1 MTDNDHSNPSA
12 PDDEG
17 ITSKAIAV
25 IDQLAPDGWRSKLA
39 RAAAQLLVGTRTG
52 AQLYANTRETL
63 DEIEGRSA
71 MNKQLYAIATQQVAN
86 DPDQVERA
94 KARLIGQTLTKQA
107 NIEAVITGANAKML
121 ALPPPAESEVE
132 LVPGEVSAI
141 SGETSPDEPLSAD
154 WAASFSEVAENASSD
169 ELRDRLSRV
178 LAGEIAAAG
187 TFPRSTLRAIA
198 ELERTELEA
207 LVRLLPQVIGKVIFK
222 DDQIDEE
229 TLQSLNDS
237 GLTDYNSTYGR
248 SMDINMKPGVSGA
261 IPSLEWAIIIEVTA
275 EINLSIPVIPLTRL
289 GRAVVSLLD
298 KFDEQMALTRF
309 AERLDKTGVKR
320 IIVGKY
326 DLAEGD
332 GIEIK
337 NGAVVF
343 PTPVIFDLG
352 LNRSPLI
359 NFGR

>member
-1 MTDNDHSNPSA
+1 MTDDDHGNPSA

-17 ITSKAIAV
+17 ITSQAIAV
-25 IDQLAPDGWRSKLA
+25 IDQLAPSGWRAKLG
-39 RAAAQLLVGTRTG
+39 RAAAQLLVGTRMG
-52 AQLYANTRETL
+52 AIAYANARETL

-71 MNKQLYAIATQQVAN
+71 MNKQLYAIAAQQVAN

-132 LVPGEVSAI
+132 PLPDEVSAI
-141 SGETSPDEPLSAD
+141 NGETSPDEPLSAD
-154 WAASFSEVAENASSD
+154 WAASFSEVAENANSE

-207 LVRLLPQVIGKVIFK
+207 LVSLLPKISGKVIFR
-222 DDQIDEE
+222 DGPIDEE
-229 TLQSLNDS
+229 ALQSLNDS
-237 GLTDYNSTYGR
+237 GLADYNSAFGP
-248 SMDINMKPGVSGA
+248 SMSLKVEPDNPAALPG
-261 IPSLEWAIIIEVTA
+261 LEWAIIIEGTA
-275 EINLSIPVIPLTRL
+275 EIHVSISFAPLTRL
-289 GRAVVSLLD
+289 GRAVISLLD
-298 KFDEQMALTRF
+298 QFDEQAAFTGL

-326 DLAEGD
+326 DLVEG
-332 GIEIK
+332 GRIQIK
-337 NGAVVF
+337 DGAVVF
-343 PTPVIFDLG
+343 PKHVIFDLG
-352 LNRSPLI
+352 LSRSPLI

>member
-1 MTDNDHSNPSA
+1 MADEDHCNPSA
-12 PDDEG
+12 TDDEG
-17 ITSKAIAV
+17 ITSQAIAV

-71 MNKQLYAIATQQVAN
+71 MNKQLYAIAAQQVAN

-107 NIEAVITGANAKML
+107 NIEAVITGANTKML

-132 LVPGEVSAI
+132 LVPDEVSAI

-154 WAASFSEVAENASSD
+154 WAASFSEVAENANSED
-169 ELRDRLSRV
+169 LRDRLSRV

-207 LVRLLPQVIGKVIFK
+207 LVSLLPQIDGKVIFS
-222 DDQIDEE
+222 DGPIDEE

-237 GLTDYNSTYGR
+237 GLADYNSALRR
-248 SMDINMKPGVSGA
+248 SMSINLKPDNSVALYG
-261 IPSLEWAIIIEVTA
+261 LEWAIIIEVKA
-275 EINLSIPVIPLTRL
+275 EIHVNITVVPLTRL
-289 GRAVVSLLD
+289 GRAVISLLD
-298 KFDEQMALTRF
+298 QFDEQAAFTGF

-320 IIVGKY
+320 ITLGKY
-326 DLAEGD
+326 DRAEGD
-332 GIEIK
+332 RIQIK

-343 PTPVIFDLG
+343 PKPVIFDVG
-352 LNRSPLI
+352 LSRSPWI
-359 NFGR
+359 NLGR